1 MWQAGG
7 VTAPMLAI
15 DAPSL
20 YFRAYFGV
28 PESTAQTSSGQ
39 PVNAIRGFLDMLA
52 TLIRTRK
59 PDRMVCA
66 LDDDWRPA
74 WRVELLPSYK
84 AHRVA
89 AVPAPGVSIEEVPD
103 TLSPQVPML
112 LEVLEAFG
120 IAAYGLPE
128 CEADDVLGTLAAHAT
143 LDRPVEVVSGD
154 RDLFQLVDDT
164 RGVRLLYVGRGVAK
178 LEDCDEAAVLAKYGV
193 PAGAYA
199 DFAAMRGD
207 PSDGLPGVPG
217 VGEKTA
223 CALVKRY
230 GNLAAIRAAAADP
243 AEDMAPGLRRKF
255 LAAASYLDVALTV
268 VRVKEDAP
276 LPDIDTTL
284 PSGPVDPDRMLEL
297 AEEWN
302 LAGSCKRLVDALA
315 SVTR

>member
-1 MWQAGG
+1 
-7 VTAPMLAI
+7 MLA
-15 DAPSL
+15 AAFPLFVMPRS
-20 YFRAYFGV
+20 
-28 PESTAQTSSGQ
+28 
-39 PVNAIRGFLDMLA
+39 
-52 TLIRTRK
+52 
-59 PDRMVCA
+59 C
-66 LDDDWRPA
+66 
-74 WRVELLPSYK
+74 
-84 AHRVA
+84 VA
-89 AVPAPGVSIEEVPD
+89 SVSIEEVPD

-120 IAAYGLPE
+120 IAAYGIPA

-143 LDRPVEVVSGD
+143 VKEPVEVVSGD

-243 AEDMAPGLRRKF
+243 AGDMAPGLRRKI
-255 LAAASYLDVALTV
+255 LDAASYLDVALPV
-268 VRVKEDAP
+268 VRVRDDAP
-276 LPDIDTTL
+276 LPDVDPAL
-284 PSGPVDPDRMLEL
+284 PAAPVDPDRMLAL

-315 SVTR
+315 AVA

>member
-1 MWQAGG
+1 M
-7 VTAPMLAI
+7 TAPLLAV

-28 PESTAQTSSGQ
+28 PESSAQTASGQ

-52 TLIRTRK
+52 TLIQRRK
-59 PDRMVCA
+59 PDRVVCA
-66 LDDDWRPA
+66 LDTDWRPA
-74 WRVELLPSYK
+74 WRVDLLPSYK

-89 AVPAPGVSIEEVPD
+89 AVPAPGVSVEEVPD
-103 TLSPQVPML
+103 TLAPQVPML

-120 IAAYGLPE
+120 IAAYGIPD
-128 CEADDVLGTLAAHAT
+128 CEADDVLGTLAAHST
-143 LDRPVEVVSGD
+143 IDRPVEVVSGD
-154 RDLFQLVDDT
+154 RDLFQLVDDV
-164 RGVRLLYVGRGVAK
+164 RGVRLLYVGRGVSK

-223 CALVKRY
+223 CALVSRY

-243 AEDMAPGLRRKF
+243 TGDMAPGLRRKI
-255 LAAASYLDVALTV
+255 LDASSYLDVALPV

-276 LPDIDTTL
+276 LPDVDPAL
-284 PSGPVDPDRMLEL
+284 PPGPVDADRMLAL

-302 LAGSCKRLVDALA
+302 LAGSCKRLVDAMA
-315 SVTR
+315 AVA